1 LINRLLVRASC
12 LAAAVAAALV
22 QPLPAAAQSGSV
34 SLIRDAEIEAT
45 IRAYA
50 EPVFK
55 AAGLDAAAIKVHLVN
70 DNRINAFVTPG
81 MNMFIHTGLL
91 IRADTPN
98 QVIGVIAHE
107 TGHIAGGHLVRIQE
121 EMRNATI
128 ENILAMIAGIGAGIA
143 TGNAGVGAGTMM
155 MGQGIALRNILKYS
169 RTQEASADQAGMGF
183 LDDTHQSARGML
195 EFFEKLE
202 SQMLLNTGSQDPY
215 LQTHPLTRDRID
227 SVQQH
232 VDHSPW
238 SDVKDSPA
246 LVEMHQR
253 MLAKLKGFLWPLD
266 QVMLA
271 YPKTDTSQPARYA
284 RAIAFFR
291 VSRMKEALILMDSLL
306 QESPDDAFYLEQKGQ
321 ILFQGGRLAEA
332 IPLYARAVELK
343 PREALLRQE
352 LGQVELETEDQRYV
366 KPAIVNLEFA
376 ASMQS
381 NDPEVW
387 RLLAIG
393 YGRDNQLGMSALA
406 QAQEAMAAG
415 NKKEARLQARRALK
429 GLPEGSRGWLQA
441 NDIISAAGGPDGD
454 DDE

>member
-1 LINRLLVRASC
+1 MINRLLARAGC
-12 LAAAVAAALV
+12 LAGAVAAALV
-22 QPLPAAAQSGSV
+22 QPLPAAAQGRGL

-55 AAGLDAAAIKVHLVN
+55 VAGLDAAAIKVHLVN
-70 DNRINAFVTPG
+70 DNSINAFVTPG
-81 MNMFIHTGLL
+81 MNMFINTGLL
-91 IRADTPN
+91 IKADTPN

-107 TGHIAGGHLVRIQE
+107 TGHISGGHLVRIQDE
-121 EMRNATI
+121 LRNATI
-128 ENILAMIAGIGAGIA
+128 ENILAMIAGIGAGVA

-155 MGQGIALRNILKYS
+155 MGQGIAMRNVLKYS

-202 SQMLLNTGSQDPY
+202 SQMLLNTSSQDPY
-215 LQTHPLTRDRID
+215 LQTHPLTRDRVD

-232 VDHSPW
+232 VDHSPY
-238 SDVKDSPA
+238 SDAKDSPE
-246 LVEMHQR
+246 LIEKHQR

-291 VSRMKEALILMDSLL
+291 VSRMKESLILMDSLL
-306 QESPDDAFYLEQKGQ
+306 KESPDDPFYIEQKGQ
-321 ILFQGGRLAEA
+321 ILFQNGRLADA
-332 IPLYARAVELK
+332 LPLYQRAVEIR
-343 PREALLRQE
+343 PHEALLRQE
-352 LGQVELETEDQRYV
+352 LGQVQLETEDQRYV
-366 KPAIVNLEFA
+366 KPAIGNLEFA
-376 ASMQS
+376 AGMQA
-381 NDPEVW
+381 NDPDVW
-387 RLLAIG
+387 RLLAIA
-393 YGRDNQLGMSALA
+393 YGRDGQLAMSALA

-415 NKKEARLQARRALK
+415 DKKEARLQARRAQK
-429 GLPEGSRGWLQA
+429 GLPSGSPAWMQA
-441 NDIISAAGGPDGD
+441 DAIISAAGGQDGE